1 MKPKLLPKLLIA
13 TNNNGK
19 ITELRDLIA
28 DFPIEL
34 LSLADFPA
42 AVEVDETGSTF
53 AENARLKAA
62 GYALQ
67 TSSFALA
74 DDSGLEVDALGG
86 RPGVLSA
93 RYGGEGTSFA
103 AKMSLLLAEMRSAD
117 TPDRRARFVCSIA
130 IADAMGRIL
139 FAADGVC
146 EGRIAQSPSGSG
158 GFGYDPLF
166 IPDGFDQTFGELDIS
181 TKQTISHRSRAFQQI
196 IPFLRH
202 FNVG

>member
-1 MKPKLLPKLLIA
+1 MDRKLLIA
-13 TNNNGK
+13 TNNQGK
-19 ITELRDLIA
+19 VAELQDLIA

-42 AVEVDETGSTF
+42 VVEVDETGSTF
-53 AENARLKAA
+53 AENAELKAA
-62 GYALQ
+62 GYARQ

-74 DDSGLEVDALGG
+74 DDSGLEVDALDG

-93 RYGGEGTSFA
+93 RYGGEATTFA
-103 AKMSLLLAEMRSAD
+103 EKISMLIDEMKAAESD
-117 TPDRRARFVCSIA
+117 ERRARFVCSIS
-130 IADAMGRIL
+130 IADTKGTIL
-139 FAADGVC
+139 FTADGVC
-146 EGRIAQSPSGSG
+146 KGRIADSPRGAG

-166 IPDGFDQTFGELDIS
+166 IPDGFAQTFGELDRS

-202 FNVG
+202 FKLG